1 MGKPTGRHMEKK
13 HRPGRKL
20 PLVFALAAAVL
31 LGAVIWGVAAKYTQE
46 SSGSAVVRAREFYFT
61 SDLLTESASTVYY
74 LNPGTESV
82 SFTLSRME
90 DGLRNAEGE
99 TVSWKVTT
107 NGGTLS
113 ASTGTLTEENYT
125 QTVTLSGLS
134 DGGTYT
140 VTAVGSA
147 GYQKTLSAT
156 FAVQTSPT
164 GFYKYV
170 DNTDPACV
178 LLTVWTENCSGM
190 VTVTFPDG
198 LIPDATDEDLDGGPN
213 NYNNGTY
220 SSDTL
225 TQEYGEYH
233 SHTYRF
239 FKQNGSAAYAA
250 TNFSVK
256 LNDTEATVKT
266 PE

>member
-1 MGKPTGRHMEKK
+1 MGKPKGRNMAKK

-20 PLVFALAAAVL
+20 PLLFALAAAVL
-31 LGAVIWGVAAKYTQE
+31 LSAVIWGVAAKYTQE

-90 DGLRNAEGE
+90 DSLRNAEGE
-99 TVSWKVTT
+99 TVSWTATT
-107 NGGTLS
+107 TGGTLS
-113 ASTGTLTEENYT
+113 ASEGTLGETNHT

-156 FAVQTSPT
+156 FKVQTSPT
-164 GFYKYV
+164 GFYKYL

-178 LLTVWTENCSGM
+178 LLTVWTENCSGD

-198 LIPDATDEDLDGGPN
+198 LIPDATDEDLSGVY
-213 NYNNGTY
+213 NYSDGTY
-220 SSDTL
+220 YGGTL
-225 TQEYGEYH
+225 TQAYNEYE
-233 SHTYRF
+233 SRTYRF
-239 FKQNGSAAYAA
+239 FKRNGSAVYAA
-250 TNFSVK
+250 TNFIVK
-256 LNDTEATVKT
+256 LNNTEATVKT